1 MRIFVRLASAF
12 TGLAAVATLWSDA
25 RAEPIKIAHA
35 IWAGYGRVFVAQE
48 KGFFAQEGVEVT
60 MINIDDRDAAF
71 AALADG
77 DVDAVLN
84 TVDALVRETLESS
97 DRYVAVLALDDS
109 LGGDGIVAHE
119 DIRSIADLKGRMVG
133 VDASGT
139 VSEFYL
145 NVLLKEAG
153 LSQDDIEVVALSA
166 EDAGNAFVLGDIDV
180 AVTWEPWLSLARA
193 AEHGHLLADSSDHP
207 GLIVDVLTS
216 SPSVLEERTLAG
228 LQGLCPRVGCR
239 CRLRRGAPGRGQS
252 DHGQERGW
260 LARRSGRLRRD
271 PRGHPLLRC
280 RAQPR
285 IFRDPGEP
293 WSGLRHGT
301 EGNRCLVQPLV
312 ARDRPHAADVIAH
325 GVWDE

>member
-1 MRIFVRLASAF
+1 MRTFVRLASAF

-35 IWAGYGRVFVAQE
+35 IWAGYGPAFVAQE

-84 TVDALVRETLESS
+84 TLDALVRETLESS
-97 DRYVAVLALDDS
+97 DRYVAVLALDES

-119 DIRSIADLKGRMVG
+119 DIRSIADLEGRMVG

-216 SPSVLEERTLAG
+216 SPSVLEERLPDLKAFARAWAAAVAYVEAHPEQTNRIMAKN
-228 LQGLCPRVGCR
+228 VG
-239 CRLRRGAPGRGQS
+239 
-252 DHGQERGW
+252 GW
-260 LARRSGRLRRD
+260 LQD
-271 PRGHPLLRC
+271 PAVFAEILEGIRFYDAERYREYFGTPENPGQVYDTAQKAIDVWSSLGLLETDLT
-280 RAQPR
+280 P
-285 IFRDPGEP
+285 
-293 WSGLRHGT
+293 
-301 EGNRCLVQPLV
+301 
-312 ARDRPHAADVIAH
+312 ADVIAH

>member
-1 MRIFVRLASAF
+1 MRTFVRLASAF

-35 IWAGYGRVFVAQE
+35 IWVGYGPVFVAQE

-109 LGGDGIVAHE
+109 LGGDGIVAHK

-133 VDASGT
+133 VDANGT

-166 EDAGNAFVLGDIDV
+166 EDAVNAFVLGDIDV

-216 SPSVLEERTLAG
+216 SPSVLEERLPDFKAFARAWAAAVAYVEAH
-228 LQGLCPRVGCR
+228 PEEANRIMAKNVG
-239 CRLRRGAPGRGQS
+239 
-252 DHGQERGW
+252 GW
-260 LARRSGRLRRD
+260 LED
-271 PRGHPLLRC
+271 PAVFAETLEGIRFYDAERNREYFGTPENPGQVYDT
-280 RAQPR
+280 AQKA
-285 IFRDPGEP
+285 IDV
-293 WSGLRHGT
+293 WSSLGLVET
-301 EGNRCLVQPLV
+301 DLTP
-312 ARDRPHAADVIAH
+312 ADVIAH
-325 GVWDE
+325 GIWDE

>member
-35 IWAGYGRVFVAQE
+35 IWAGYGPVFVAQE

-97 DRYVAVLALDDS
+97 DRYVAVLALDES
-109 LGGDGIVAHE
+109 LGGDGIVAHK
-119 DIRSIADLKGRMVG
+119 DIRSIADLEGRMVG

-180 AVTWEPWLSLARA
+180 AVTCSPTAPTTRA
-193 AEHGHLLADSSDHP
+193 
-207 GLIVDVLTS
+207 
-216 SPSVLEERTLAG
+216 
-228 LQGLCPRVGCR
+228 
-239 CRLRRGAPGRGQS
+239 
-252 DHGQERGW
+252 
-260 LARRSGRLRRD
+260 
-271 PRGHPLLRC
+271 
-280 RAQPR
+280 
-285 IFRDPGEP
+285 
-293 WSGLRHGT
+293 
-301 EGNRCLVQPLV
+301 
-312 ARDRPHAADVIAH
+312 
-325 GVWDE
+325 